1 MFAVTSN
8 PCGISAAGDEWVG
21 RWRAR
26 KAMHSACSA
35 WGGMTTVDNIKLQTG
50 AARSKKRTGFTNAVR
65 GFARIMGPVNHVSP
79 IAVLAIILS
88 LAGVACIALTY
99 ATLTGVAPFELS
111 RQALLVLV
119 AVNGSIILAIA
130 LIIVWRL
137 ARLFIARRNHS
148 ASALHVRMVILFSF
162 ITLLP
167 AGSVAFFSGVTLS
180 LGLNSLLG
188 EPVPAA
194 IENSATMARFYVL
207 QEANL
212 LGPELQAMANDVN
225 NSKKLFNESPIRFA
239 KFLDFQIQAR
249 GLTAAYVTNASGVPL
264 ARAQEENS
272 PDYTIPRSNIM
283 AQAELGKVTIFSD
296 VANSQARGILR
307 LPDYDGGYLVISRA
321 IAGRVLEHFAQTQS
335 FIAEFDEI
343 ASNRNFIELIFM
355 LTFIVITLMI
365 LLGAIWLGLRAAN
378 DLVSPI
384 DRLVIAAEKVSEGNL
399 SARVLLEDRDDEVSN
414 LSHTFNRMTEQIQNQ
429 RDDLME
435 VNEQLD
441 QRRMFTEAVL
451 AGVSAGVLGLDGD
464 RRINIVNRSAED
476 LLALPRTDLIDKLI
490 DDVLPEIAQLLEQA
504 TLSQRDFVQEQL
516 DLTIDGQ
523 IRHFNV
529 QVTGHHGQG
538 GEHGYVITLDDISKL
553 VSAQRTAAWAD
564 VARRI
569 AHEIKNP
576 LTPIQLSAERLRR
589 KYSQEIKSDRHIF
602 EQCTDTIVRQVKD
615 IGRMVDEFS
624 SFARMPT
631 PIMRDED
638 ICDLI
643 KRSVFAQRVANPD
656 IDYQLSLTDEA
667 MIVQCDGHLIG
678 QALTNLLK
686 NAGQAIAIKED
697 KLGQDGGRGDFTG
710 KIDVA
715 LNFDDRLLNVSV
727 VDNGCGLPK
736 EHRNKLTEPYMTTH
750 AKGTGLGLAIVQKI
764 MEDHGGELT
773 LEDAPEGSSGACV
786 SLHFPRDQKR
796 KGESNRPPRED
807 VSETSTSISESKAVV

>member
-1 MFAVTSN
+1 M
-8 PCGISAAGDEWVG
+8 SA
-21 RWRAR
+21 
-26 KAMHSACSA
+26 
-35 WGGMTTVDNIKLQTG
+35 VDNIKPPTSTAG
-50 AARSKKRTGFTNAVR
+50 GKRR
-65 GFARIMGPVNHVSP
+65 IGFARTVRDFARLIGPVNYASP
-79 IAVLAIILS
+79 IAVIAVILI
-88 LAGVACIALTY
+88 LAGVVCVGLTY

-111 RQALLVLV
+111 RQGLLVLV
-119 AVNGSIILAIA
+119 AINATIILAIA

-137 ARLFIARRNHS
+137 ARLFVARRTHH
-148 ASALHVRMVILFSF
+148 ASGLHVRMVILFSF

-167 AGSVAFFSGVTLS
+167 AGSVALFSGVTLS
-180 LGLNSLLG
+180 LSLNSLLG

-225 NSKKLFNESPIRFA
+225 NSKQLFDESPIRFA

-249 GLTAAYVTNASGVPL
+249 GLTAAYVTDASGMPL
-264 ARAQEENS
+264 ARAKEENS

-296 VANSQARGILR
+296 VTNSQARGILR
-307 LPDYDGGYLVISRA
+307 LPDFDGGYLVISRG
-321 IAGRVLEHFAQTQS
+321 IASRVLEHFAQTQS
-335 FIAEFDEI
+335 FIAEFDKI
-343 ASNRNFIELIFM
+343 ASSRNFIELIFM
-355 LTFIVITLMI
+355 LTFIVITLMV

-378 DLVSPI
+378 DLVSPV
-384 DRLVIAAEKVSEGNL
+384 DRLVVAAEKVRAGNL
-399 SARVLLEDRDDEVSN
+399 SARVILEDRDDEVSN

-435 VNEQLD
+435 ANEQLD

-464 RRINIVNRSAED
+464 RRINIVNKSAEE
-476 LLALPRTDLIDKLI
+476 LLALPSKALIDKTI
-490 DDVLPEIAQLLEQA
+490 DQALPEIAQLLERA
-504 TLSQRDFVQEQL
+504 TLSQRNFVQEHL
-516 DLTIDGQ
+516 DLTIEGQ

-538 GEHGYVITLDDISKL
+538 GEHGYVITLDDITRL

-576 LTPIQLSAERLRR
+576 LTPIQLSAERLKR
-589 KYSQEIKSDRHIF
+589 KYAKEIQSDPQVF

-638 ICDLI
+638 ISDLI
-643 KRSVFAQRVANPD
+643 KRSVFTQRVANPE
-656 IDYQLSLTDEA
+656 IDFQLSLTDIPI
-667 MIVQCDGHLIG
+667 IVQCDGHLIG

-686 NAGQAIAIKED
+686 NAAQAIATKEG
-697 KLGQDGGRGDFTG
+697 KLLEDGSKGNFTG
-710 KIDVA
+710 KIDVT
-715 LNFDDRLLNVSV
+715 LNLNDRLLNLAV

-764 MEDHGGELT
+764 MEDHGGELI

-786 SLHFPRDQKR
+786 SLQFPMDQKI
-796 KGESNRPPRED
+796 GESKHSPRED
-807 VSETSTSISESKAVV
+807 ESKVSTSVSESKATV